1 MTLPLS
7 LLNYFNLI
15 LIGFIAVMLI
25 YGFFRGFLLQVFSI
39 VMFIAVCFVSWM
51 LAPVL
56 AQALPIVGNTAQFNV
71 LPVIGPI
78 FQATINTIFW
88 FIIIV
93 FALMVLSLF
102 FKPVLKGI
110 GKLPILKT
118 VNRIL
123 GLGLAAMKAFLI
135 LILVSMILSSGL
147 FTNGQTF
154 VDQSLLNQIKPVT
167 EITLNAFTKQFD
179 STGLVAKIMTGQKF
193 TPDET
198 IVLENWLSSKEI
210 PSEVVPVLSKLLRL
224 QAISSQEM
232 NTLLD
237 WMRQNG
243 ISETDIQKFTEH
255 FK

>member
-1 MTLPLS
+1 MTLPVSMLAS
-7 LLNYFNLI
+7 FNL
-15 LIGFIAVMLI
+15 FIIVFIVVMLL

-51 LAPVL
+51 IAPVL
-56 AQALPIVGNTAQFNV
+56 AKALPIMGSSEQFNV
-71 LPVIGPI
+71 LPIIGPI
-78 FQATINTIFW
+78 FQITINTIFW

-93 FALMVLSLF
+93 FGLMVLSLF

-123 GLGLAAMKAFLI
+123 GFCLAGLKAFLA
-135 LILVSMILSSGL
+135 LILLSMLLSSGL

-154 VDQSLLNQIKPVT
+154 VDGTILSQIKPVT
-167 EITLNAFTKQFD
+167 EMTVTAITKQFD
-179 STGLVAKIMTGQKF
+179 STGLVAKIMTGKEF

-198 IVLENWLSSKEI
+198 IVLDQWLTSKNV
-210 PSEVVPVLSKLLRL
+210 PADVVPVLSRLLRL
-224 QAISSQEM
+224 QSITPGQMS
-232 NTLLD
+232 TLVD
-237 WMRQNG
+237 WMRENG
-243 ISETDIQKFTEH
+243 ISEADIQKFMEN